1 MQSCLLKIQDLE
13 LTVDWKEVESFRYD
27 ILVQFYENAT
37 YKFTSCQ
44 QIISALK

>member
-1 MQSCLLKIQDLE
+1 MQDLE
-13 LTVDWKEVESFRYD
+13 LTIDWKGKEVESFRYD